1 MASYSY
7 EPLPPI
13 AEQGQTPPFTRLMCL
28 NPGSGEQPLEC
39 TLSIIDPTNSPVRYE
54 ALSYV
59 WGTERAENPIRCHG
73 GTISITANLERALRD
88 LRLPYLIRPLWVDAI
103 CINQQDV
110 DERAR
115 QVAYM
120 RLVYQHA
127 GRVVVY
133 LGPSDAGRK
142 RAFARARELCDFRAM
157 LLESLPESA
166 HQATFPSQTSTRI
179 DEMMLDALNAD
190 PQPKDDLTVLFK
202 STYFERVWC
211 IQEVAA
217 SRECIAKSGDAEI
230 NFYDLLSV
238 ASLME
243 PLEIE
248 SGQVR
253 PRALKL
259 WLMVHHQRN
268 REYRPDRLQVQGSI
282 GGILLVLMNIRN
294 FKCTDPRDRLF
305 GILGITDEGLE
316 PVLANMDV
324 LITGPTLRA
333 FHTTMQKTFAW
344 LGKKV
349 STLGPNTE
357 ISRRNPAIT
366 PNYTKSAMEV
376 YRDFTRFM
384 VRKSPRVLDV
394 LSHVQHTSDPTPG
407 SHPSWVPKFDEPQSC
422 SLIPPRL
429 FIPGIP
435 LTGHY
440 RYFAVLH
447 DCPLR
452 GMPLEP
458 NVLQLDGFRLDVVE
472 AVSDSIGTDLE
483 ELREP
488 LPLDQIW
495 SQLFAFPLFPRPRLK
510 YLGGHELLDTA
521 FYVAL
526 CAGGSGLL
534 QTMPHI
540 VESLDNDRLKGV
552 EVLAENAKHQAL
564 HYLTLLY
571 GCTASTYQDLMPRP
585 GSSVV
590 NVEPTPV
597 YYHMTITNAVL
608 NKRVYRTRSGYLGIG
623 PKFMKPGDQLV
634 VLYGG
639 HTPFILRQIGRDW
652 IFVGDA
658 YVHYWDL
665 MTGQLVD
672 RVRRGRTNIPVETFR
687 LI

>member
-1 MASYSY
+1 MAAYSY
-7 EPLPPI
+7 GPLPPI

-28 NPGSGEQPLEC
+28 YPGSGEQPLEC
-39 TLSIIDPTNSPVRYE
+39 TLSIIDPTNSPLRYE

-88 LRLPYLIRPLWVDAI
+88 LRLPNLIRPLWVDAV

-133 LGPSDAGRK
+133 LGPGDAGRK

-166 HQATFPSQTSTRI
+166 RQATFPSQTSTRI

-190 PQPKDDLTVLFK
+190 PQPKDDLTDLFK

-217 SRECIAKSGDAEI
+217 SKECIAKSGDAEV

-238 ASLME
+238 ASLIE

-268 REYRPDRLQVQGSI
+268 REYHPDRLQIQGSI

-294 FKCTDPRDRLF
+294 FKSTDPRDRLF

-316 PVLANMDV
+316 PVLANMDA

-333 FHTTMQKTFAW
+333 FHTTIQKTFVW

-366 PNYTKSAMEV
+366 PNYTKSPMEV

-394 LSHVQHTSDPTPG
+394 LSHVQHTSDPIPG

-435 LTGHY
+435 RTGHY

-472 AVSDSIGTDLE
+472 AVSDSI
-483 ELREP
+483 
-488 LPLDQIW
+488 
-495 SQLFAFPLFPRPRLK
+495 
-510 YLGGHELLDTA
+510 
-521 FYVAL
+521 
-526 CAGGSGLL
+526 
-534 QTMPHI
+534 
-540 VESLDNDRLKGV
+540 
-552 EVLAENAKHQAL
+552 
-564 HYLTLLY
+564 
-571 GCTASTYQDLMPRP
+571 ASTYQDLMPRP
-585 GSSVV
+585 GFSAV
-590 NVEPTPV
+590 NAEPTPV
-597 YYHMTITNAVL
+597 YYHMTITNALL
-608 NKRVYRTRSGYLGIG
+608 NRRVYRTRSGYLGIG

-639 HTPFILRQIGRDW
+639 HTPFILRQIRRDW
-652 IFVGDA
+652 IFVGDT

-672 RVRRGRTNIPVETFR
+672 RVRRGRTNILVETFR